1 MPIGSDH
8 RHQRVCRFRTHGIL
22 PVGRRHEVHF
32 GKLKALQAET
42 REHIED
48 GRVEVSVLRIIFV
61 ERRKS
66 RLSEFPDLQRFSIRR
81 CTANV
86 TDVSSVRPLSA
97 RSLPSERSLSGKGRS
112 KEQSSRL

>member
-66 RLSEFPDLQRFSIRR
+66 RLSEFRIFRGFQYGDALRM
-81 CTANV
+81 
-86 TDVSSVRPLSA
+86 
-97 RSLPSERSLSGKGRS
+97 
-112 KEQSSRL
+112 